1 MTASYSAVN
10 PAAGQA
16 AGQYSSVPQLGWQAA
31 QRAVEGAARHAE
43 SVGARVNV
51 TLLDAGGNPLAAL
64 RMPGAPLHSI
74 SISADKAYTAVSFGL
89 PTADWDQVLRAH
101 SDAVR
106 QGLPLRPR
114 FVMFGGGLPIRHEGQ
129 VVGAIGVSG
138 GSEQQDDDCARA
150 GLAAAGLSS

>member
-1 MTASYSAVN
+1 MTAIQTSNTAE
-10 PAAGQA
+10 PDFR
-16 AGQYSSVPQLGWQAA
+16 SVPQLGWQAA
-31 QRAVEGAARHAE
+31 QRAVAGAARHAE
-43 SVGARVNV
+43 AIGACVNV

-74 SISADKAYTAVSFGL
+74 GISADKAYTAASFGL
-89 PTADWDQVLRAH
+89 PTADWGEVLRQH

-114 FVMFGGGLPIRHEGQ
+114 FVMFGGGLPIRHQG
-129 VVGAIGVSG
+129 VLVGAIGVSG

-150 GLAAAGLSS
+150 GLAAAGMST